1 MSNPLHWGAAQ
12 RVSSMSPDESVRS
25 NNSNNFSATAHCLSR
40 RGSFHWAR
48 ERGITQRW
56 NRNPAIDKAAEST
69 EQDNEIETRT
79 YDCHP
84 CIWLIRCFWRSGFR
98 TTEDEGRDLAVRP
111 RTGGRPHRRGEAE
124 TFVLVHARRTLAAG
138 TVLRKH
144 HDRGRRSRLQP
155 RRQHGL
161 GRAGAGCR
169 ADPGW
174 PRRLLC
180 RRQRGCRGRR
190 RTWRERPRRR
200 LPSLVRTPAGIGGSE
215 CGFRLHGR
223 CLDASAALR
232 ALKSQTSRRAATTIT
247 RSSTAPT
254 EKGRPVSRT
263 AFPVSRQPHI

>member
-124 TFVLVHARRTLAAG
+124 TFVLVHARRNVTSEA
-138 TVLRKH
+138 
-144 HDRGRRSRLQP
+144 SRP
-155 RRQHGL
+155 W
-161 GRAGAGCR
+161 A
-169 ADPGW
+169 
-174 PRRLLC
+174 
-180 RRQRGCRGRR
+180 
-190 RTWRERPRRR
+190 
-200 LPSLVRTPAGIGGSE
+200 SIS
-215 CGFRLHGR
+215 
-223 CLDASAALR
+223 ASAA
-232 ALKSQTSRRAATTIT
+232 AAAWPGPCWRRLQG
-247 RSSTAPT
+247 RSGVASPAPMSASA
-254 EKGRPVSRT
+254 RMPRS
-263 AFPVSRQPHI
+263 A